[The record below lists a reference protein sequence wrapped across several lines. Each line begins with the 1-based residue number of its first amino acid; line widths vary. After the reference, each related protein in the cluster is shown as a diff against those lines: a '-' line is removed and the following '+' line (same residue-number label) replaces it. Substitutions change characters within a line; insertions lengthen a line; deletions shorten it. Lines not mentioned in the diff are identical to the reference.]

1 LAGVPARAPGGWT
14 ADERQPTIAA
24 DTSLTAAA
32 IKKNALALGECE
44 SFENGVFVYFDAELH
59 NYACIVTVEGSC
71 TVYKRSYEVAV
82 AFARSLPP
90 KT

>member
-1 LAGVPARAPGGWT
+1 MPP
-14 ADERQPTIAA
+14 ADERRPTIAP

-32 IKKNALALGECE
+32 IKKNALALGVSE
-44 SFENGVFVYFDAELH
+44 SFENGAFVYFDAELH
-59 NYACIVTVEGSC
+59 NYACFVTAEGSC

-82 AFARSLPP
+82 AFAGSLPP